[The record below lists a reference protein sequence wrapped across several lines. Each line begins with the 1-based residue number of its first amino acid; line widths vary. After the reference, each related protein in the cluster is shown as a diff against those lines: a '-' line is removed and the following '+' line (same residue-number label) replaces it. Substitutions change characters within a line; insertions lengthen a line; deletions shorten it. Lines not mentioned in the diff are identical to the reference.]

1 MMKSIL
7 NRLRNS
13 ALSGLGFDK
22 RQSLDAVVK
31 NIVDHHPESLSTLL
45 RTFDPPAAHHA
56 IRSQCKS
63 QYLGNNQILCRV
75 LGNKKMFVIGDDLG
89 FSPHMIME
97 GYWEYWLTEYFAK
110 NIKSGDTV
118 LDIGANL
125 GYYSILAADLVGSS
139 GRVVAV
145 EPNPY
150 VFSLLSKSIAHNG
163 FHGRTQLH
171 NFALAAEGE
180 TGSRNFFVPAN
191 EPKNGMIL
199 SRDADLASHKKKGEV
214 FSIDLGHLQHSEFDR
229 LDFIK
234 IDVEGAEL
242 PILQSLKPLIER
254 FRPKIVCEVNF
265 RRGYNY
271 GDIQDAL
278 GESSELKYLDYSGN
292 VKALTKAMV
301 EEQEDAEDWLVCWP

>member
-1 MMKSIL
+1 MKSVL
-7 NRLRNS
+7 NFLRNN
-13 ALSGLGFDK
+13 ALAGLGLDK
-22 RQSLDAVVK
+22 GQSLDAVVK

-45 RTFDPPAAHHA
+45 RRFDPAAAQHA
-56 IRSQCKS
+56 IRAQCKS
-63 QYLGNNQILCRV
+63 QYLGKNQILCRV

-163 FHGRTQLH
+163 YQGCTQLH

-191 EPKNGMIL
+191 EPKNGML
-199 SRDADLASHKKKGEV
+199 LPQDADLASHEKKGEV
-214 FSIDLGHLQHSEFDR
+214 FSIDLGHLQNSEFDR

-265 RRGYNY
+265 GRGYNY

-278 GESSELKYLDYSGN
+278 GESSQLKYLDYSGN
-292 VKALTKAMV
+292 VKALTKTMV